1 MIDLLT
7 TCYNAAPF
15 ACWLHTA
22 ALVMTVYG
30 GAEMNHA
37 RLRDLAGVMTQRTL
51 SFIQKSE
58 GRSCSFFIYTLILMV
73 CHHLDMEHYP
83 DVVDSYFDMLS
94 AVSIIG

>member
-1 MIDLLT
+1 MLN
-7 TCYNAAPF
+7 TCYNVAPF

-37 RLRDLAGVMTQRTL
+37 RLRDLAGVLTQKTL
-51 SFIQKSE
+51 SFIHKSE
-58 GRSCSFFIYTLILMV
+58 GKSSPPYSIDYILILLLA
-73 CHHLDMEHYP
+73 HPDMEHYP

-94 AVSIIG
+94 AVKYHSM